1 MKPYPLRIIEPSFAS
16 ELTDIIIELEHLRKL
31 QLYGDT
37 PVSIFLELKK
47 IFHLLES
54 LGSARIEG
62 NHTTLA
68 DYIETKIQTPTTA
81 HEDILEVHN
90 IEAAMDYIEQAMQPG
105 APLTH
110 QFIRELHWLTVQQLV
125 REGDKTPGQYR
136 HQLVRIA
143 GSHHTP
149 PEPFMVRSY
158 MDELLDFINQAAPP
172 KYDLLKVALAHHRFS
187 WIHPFTNENGR
198 VVRLITYAMLIK
210 YGFNVQ
216 AGGRLL
222 NPTAVFCNDRN
233 RYYSQLMQAD
243 SGSQAGLESWCTYV
257 LSGIRDELIKLDSL
271 LQYQTLKA
279 KILLPALAYSKTR
292 ELVTEEEYRILQLAI
307 SQGEFKAQDV
317 ERVLPNLNERQRIYQ
332 IKKLKDNR
340 MIQPVPNTTRIYTI
354 SFTNNYL
361 IRGVI
366 DALKKQGFV
375 PSLDE

>member
-1 MKPYPLRIIEPSFAS
+1 MVNYPLRIIQPSFSS

-68 DYIETKIQTPTTA
+68 DYIETKIQAPTIP

-90 IEAAMDYIEQAMQPG
+90 IEEAMAYIEQYMMPG
-105 APLTH
+105 ATLTH
-110 QFIRELHWLTVQQLV
+110 QFIREIHMLTVQGLI

-136 HQLVRIA
+136 NQPVRIA
-143 GSHHTP
+143 GSTHIP
-149 PEPFMVRSY
+149 PEHFMVQGY
-158 MDELLDFINQAAPP
+158 MDELLAFTNRADSP

-187 WIHPFTNENGR
+187 WIHPFTNGNGR
-198 VVRLITYAMLIK
+198 VVRLLTYAMLIK

-216 AGGRLL
+216 VGGRLL
-222 NPTAVFCNDRN
+222 NPTAVFCNDRTL
-233 RYYSQLMQAD
+233 YYNQLTQAD
-243 SGSQAGLESWCTYV
+243 SGTDEELQAWCTYV
-257 LSGIRDELIKLDSL
+257 LRGIRDELIKLDSL
-271 LQYQTLKA
+271 LQYSTLKA
-279 KILLPALAYSKTR
+279 RILLPALEYSKTR
-292 ELVTEEEYRILQLAI
+292 ALVTEEEYRILHLAI
-307 SQGEFKAQDV
+307 SQGEFKTHDV
-317 ERVLPNLNERQRIYQ
+317 QKALPNLNERQRIYQ

-340 MIQPVPNTTRIYTI
+340 MIQSVPNTTRIYTI

-366 DALKKQGFV
+366 DALKKQGFI
-375 PSLDE
+375 STLGE